1 MVLVELDFPATIE
14 KENDVSNYL
23 LGSDVKSEGSLVY
36 GEEVV
41 IRDNVSSKGVYG
53 PYKLQLFTVGGIDEC
68 GNYFLRKGDKYLGR
82 DGNLGRYVYGKKYV
96 SRRVLVRRT
105 EAEEAGWLEGISISN
120 IENKK
125 GENMTQKESIQNRI
139 NRKQESIKKLK
150 DEVELD
156 LMRIKFMEENKLEEL
171 DEKVFQAYQVL
182 QVSTSSKETEYEKAV
197 MIANIL
203 KNQ

>member
-1 MVLVELDFPATIE
+1 MEFDFPATIE

-23 LGSDVKSEGSLVY
+23 LGSDVKSEGSLAS

-41 IRDNVSSKGVYG
+41 IRDNVSSKGIYG
-53 PYKLQLFTVGGIDEC
+53 PYKLQLFTVDGNDEY

-82 DGNLGRYVYGKKYV
+82 DGNLLGRYVYGKKYV

-105 EAEEAGWLEGISISN
+105 EAEEAGWLEGTSISN
-120 IENKK
+120 IESKK
-125 GENMTQKESIQNRI
+125 GEKMTQKESIQNRI

-171 DEKVFQAYQVL
+171 DEKVFQVCQVL
-182 QVSTSSKETEYEKAV
+182 QISTSSKETEYEKAV
-197 MIANIL
+197 VIANIL